1 MTTIIDS
8 IVMAIIPTTVVG
20 ADIVQLHIG
29 FDPIK
34 LGMGNGYEGNAIN
47 GQEGITHV
55 SKVR

>member
-1 MTTIIDS
+1 
-8 IVMAIIPTTVVG
+8 MAIIPTTVVG